1 MNSYNRTVDDND
13 DDDDDGA
20 AAIAMA
26 SGNLNG
32 SNENS
37 RNESGSHYHHS
48 TTPTTASTAAIL
60 PERYWLASMKDVRY
74 VQQCSR
80 LMSQLFFHNNNN
92 NIPYDYRNE
101 EEPPPPT
108 PPVTDSIE
116 WKKMMLRMECISW
129 VLYILLTTQTTTTS
143 SSHTHAATVRPPL
156 EPEQY
161 NSNSIPVTT
170 TTTTT
175 PGMQICQLQYTRDTV
190 GGSNNTTATATMMM
204 TTMTAMWHAL
214 LMVTTLYGIR
224 WFRCTIPPSSSSLS
238 SSSNSTNVID
248 VNQYTGQQRQNVFH
262 LQRQEMI
269 RRSSCTNGRNT
280 TSTTASTTDI
290 TTTTDDRKKRKC
302 CDDVITN
309 TTTPTIEAT
318 TNQCGV
324 SHDNYY
330 WSIPQRLLAVYPRT
344 ILIAL
349 DMALQSISTQHSYS
363 TGGPHAVDTTT
374 TTTTMDT
381 TTHIPLLSR
390 DDSHHDGGTPQQQRL
405 ARVLVWMY
413 RLHMA
418 YYCLPRRRGG
428 VGHNDDDYYYYP
440 TILHQL
446 FRYRPQRIPPAHG
459 NGTNPPDTGS
469 HHNNVVPSST
479 GRIIPVV
486 GTLILLQL
494 LYQFIFDGLS
504 QSMVHYW
511 VNNMV
516 TPKFRTSTLCTN
528 TNNNHNNSRGCR
540 RWWWYNSW
548 RWWWY
553 NSWRW
558 WVWPRNP
565 ISKLH
570 TPRDQFVRVGEPPTR
585 RHGYSLQFKG
595 KAPTPVIAVVG
606 PTTKEATLL
615 PDTIGTSTT
624 STTTTTTP
632 SVVGCYICQQKRILY
647 PSCLIHCGHVF
658 CWYCIQQWITQHD
671 TKCPICRTMTT
682 CQSNDVMLLYNF

>member
-1 MNSYNRTVDDND
+1 MNRYPTVDND
-13 DDDDDGA
+13 GDDDGA

-26 SGNLNG
+26 RSNLNG
-32 SNENS
+32 SNGNS
-37 RNESGSHYHHS
+37 RNESGSQYRYS
-48 TTPTTASTAAIL
+48 TTPTTTTTTTTTAAAIL
-60 PERYWLASMKDVRY
+60 PERYWLASMKDIRY

-80 LMSQLFFHNNNN
+80 LISQLFFHNNNIN
-92 NIPYDYRNE
+92 NNTPYDYRNTE
-101 EEPPPPT
+101 VPPPPT
-108 PPVTDSIE
+108 PLVTDSIE
-116 WKKMMLRMECISW
+116 WKKMMLRMEYISW
-129 VLYILLTTQTTTTS
+129 VLYILLTTQTTTSS

-156 EPEQY
+156 EPERH

-175 PGMQICQLQYTRDTV
+175 TTTPGMQICHLQYTRDTA
-190 GGSNNTTATATMMM
+190 GGSNNNTTA
-204 TTMTAMWHAL
+204 TMTAMWHAL
-214 LMVTTLYGIR
+214 LMATTLYGIR
-224 WFRCTIPPSSSSLS
+224 WFRCTIPPPSSLS
-238 SSSNSTNVID
+238 SSSSSTNIID

-269 RRSSCTNGRNT
+269 RRSSCTNRRNT
-280 TSTTASTTDI
+280 TITTASPND
-290 TTTTDDRKKRKC
+290 TTTTADDRKNRKC

-309 TTTPTIEAT
+309 TTTPTIKAT

-324 SHDNYY
+324 SHDNNY

-344 ILIAL
+344 ILVAL
-349 DMALQSISTQHSYS
+349 DMALQSISTLHSYS
-363 TGGPHAVDTTT
+363 TGGPHAIDTTT
-374 TTTTMDT
+374 TTTDT
-381 TTHIPLLSR
+381 TTHIPPLSH
-390 DDSHHDGGTPQQQRL
+390 DDSHHDSSTPQQQQQRL

-428 VGHNDDDYYYYP
+428 VGHNDGDDDYYYYP

-446 FRYRPQRIPPAHG
+446 FRYRPQRIPPAHDG

-469 HHNNVVPSST
+469 HYNNVVPSST

-516 TPKFRTSTLCTN
+516 TPKLRTTTLCTN
-528 TNNNHNNSRGCR
+528 TNTNHNSRGCR
-540 RWWWYNSW
+540 RWWW
-548 RWWWY
+548 
-553 NSWRW
+553 
-558 WVWPRNP
+558 VLLPRNP

-570 TPRDQFVRVGEPPTR
+570 TPRNQFIRVGEQPTR

-595 KAPTPVIAVVG
+595 KSPAPTNTTTPVIAVAG
-606 PTTKEATLL
+606 TTTTQEATLL

-624 STTTTTTP
+624 SATTTTP
-632 SVVGCYICQQKRILY
+632 SVVGCYICQQKHILY
-647 PSCLIHCGHVF
+647 PSCLIQCGHVF